1 MAASSEIPTPN
12 GRRRFSLFGKKSEQY
27 TVEGYEIGAIHTS
40 YAVAVPSNSAVAG
53 DIIGETI
60 RVTGQVFGNLMAREI
75 TIEAEGIVWGD
86 LFAQKIIVEPG
97 GTIRGWVHTLDQ
109 STLSECLIS
118 GQPPTAGLELDPSLP
133 DDLRHNVEQMRA
145 NMPEERLSLLES
157 LIAELATARLAR
169 FELEQSFENRLQV
182 MTAERTAE
190 AEQLQEEVESLQR
203 DQVANRQRIGELT
216 ANLQQSE
223 EAIEKA
229 DELLGEKSQL
239 IEQQGAD
246 LKAVLATEEEKIAWR
261 KQLEDE
267 NQRLDEDLQTM
278 SRRAEELAERIT
290 SLEAALKA
298 SNQRAAEQE
307 QALIHWQ
314 ELAELNEVSAKEAR
328 ENLEDLQ
335 FAVKQNVLL
344 AENLQGEKEK
354 LTKLLESAQTKII
367 RLEESTADLD
377 QSIISHERLEQLED
391 ELARKTREV
400 ELTKQALVES
410 TAAYSQATRQIN
422 TLEEEMGAFR
432 AIGEQ
437 RDQWEKYINDLEDQ
451 LEIAGLKAVK
461 AEKKMAGVIE
471 DMTRLKTDQ
480 SEQQDVV
487 ADLQSQNEQL
497 NQALESHKVEIAALT
512 EKLEE
517 ALSEEENSET
527 KDADHELMV
536 QQLKKHHLQDLD
548 YLNDQLA
555 AQSQKLAEAQTSL
568 VNEKIEAET
577 VTSALQNKE
586 AEMEQMRNEAIKY
599 IQNLQ
604 LELKKKEAQVQDLI
618 AYIEREKVKERRPET
633 RE

>member
-27 TVEGYEIGAIHTS
+27 IVEGYEIGAIHTS
-40 YAVAVPSNSAVAG
+40 YAVVVPSNSAVAG

-75 TIEAEGIVWGD
+75 AIEANGIVWGD
-86 LFAQKIIVEPG
+86 LFAQKISVEPG
-97 GTIRGWVHTLDQ
+97 GTIRGWVHTLDH
-109 STLSECLIS
+109 STLSECLSS
-118 GQPPTAGLELDPSLP
+118 GQPPAAGLELDPSLP
-133 DDLRHNVEQMRA
+133 DDLRQEIEQMRA
-145 NMPEERLSLLES
+145 DIPEERLSLLET

-169 FELEQSFENRLQV
+169 FELEQSFEKRLEV

-203 DQVANRQRIGELT
+203 ERVANHQRIGELT
-216 ANLQQSE
+216 ANLQQTE
-223 EAIEKA
+223 EAIERA
-229 DELLGEKSQL
+229 EELLGEKSQL
-239 IEQQGAD
+239 IDKQEAE
-246 LKAVLATEEEKIAWR
+246 LNSVLATEEEKIAWR

-367 RLEESTADLD
+367 RLEESTADFD
-377 QSIISHERLEQLED
+377 QSIVSHERLEQLED

-410 TAAYSQATRQIN
+410 TAAYSQATRQIKA
-422 TLEEEMGAFR
+422 LEEEMGAFQS
-432 AIGEQ
+432 IGEQ

-461 AEKKMAGVIE
+461 AEKKMAEVTE
-471 DMTRLKTDQ
+471 EVNQLKTDHAQ
-480 SEQQDVV
+480 QQDVV
-487 ADLQSQNEQL
+487 TDLRSQNEEL
-497 NQALESHKVEIAALT
+497 NQAIESYKIEIEGLA
-512 EKLEE
+512 EKLDE
-517 ALSEEENSET
+517 ALSDEHDT
-527 KDADHELMV
+527 QTTVVDHDLIV

-548 YLNDQLA
+548 YLNEQLA
-555 AQSQKLAEAQTSL
+555 AQSQKLAEAQSTL
-568 VNEKIEAET
+568 VNEKIEAEAI
-577 VTSALQNKE
+577 TSALQTKE
-586 AEMEQMRNEAIKY
+586 EEMEQMRNEAIKY

-604 LELKKKEAQVQDLI
+604 IELRKREAQVQDLI
-618 AYIEREKVKERRPET
+618 AYIEREKMKDRRPET